1 MVSKV
6 EVLSSF
12 EPEFPP
18 VHFVHF
24 ERILKILMHI
34 LMNIPGLLF
43 VVCGNSVALDLL
55 ESLNLNTAA
64 DDAQIVVGLALFLLL
79 HYLVPH
85 VHQFLGQDAA
95 FHLQLKIFLVL
106 FLRDVLFVNI
116 DAFVDIFDAVL
127 VELIKPEQR
136 FIRR

>member
-1 MVSKV
+1 
-6 EVLSSF
+6 
-12 EPEFPP
+12 
-18 VHFVHF
+18 
-24 ERILKILMHI
+24 MHI

-95 FHLQLKIFLVL
+95 FHFQLKIFLVL